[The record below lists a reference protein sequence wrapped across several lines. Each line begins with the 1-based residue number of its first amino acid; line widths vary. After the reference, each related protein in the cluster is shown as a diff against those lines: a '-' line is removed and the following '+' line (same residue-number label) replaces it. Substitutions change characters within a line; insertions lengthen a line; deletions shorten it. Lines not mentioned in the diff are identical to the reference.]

1 MSNQVFIE
9 EGSSIPETLETDEL
23 AYDYFGF
30 PKPPKILIVEGNS
43 DKECIERFYYDQ
55 KKNLTFEVRTA
66 SSLDESR
73 VDGKKN
79 ALAYY
84 HDNKSDQEIRVLL
97 DRDYDFILD
106 LNEHEDNIYY
116 YDYYELENYLFDEEV
131 LEEYIVNSIRKFSPE
146 EVRTTLEAIKTTN
159 IDSSF
164 SLFYKVVV
172 IREVHYHGLHNFD
185 FNETTITSFAQMIK
199 NLSFSAILQGR
210 HPLCVGDTI
219 EERINSFFEQALVK
233 IDDDLYDQVN
243 AFWEESEYSLPESFI
258 QFCQYYFKGK
268 ILLKSLDCIFNAI
281 SVSCLKFSGNVFDL
295 LLKNIIFKSTRYRN
309 KILSIEE
316 SFG

>member
-30 PKPPKILIVEGNS
+30 PKPPKILIVEGS
-43 DKECIERFYYDQ
+43 TDKECIERFYYKQ
-55 KKNLTFEVRTA
+55 KKTLTFDVRTA
-66 SSLDESR
+66 SLLDENR
-73 VDGKKN
+73 IDGKKN

-106 LNEHEDNIYY
+106 LNETEDNIYY

-131 LEEYIVNSIRKFSPE
+131 LEEYIVNSIREFSPE
-146 EVRTTLEAIKTTN
+146 EVKATLETIKTTN

-164 SLFYKVVV
+164 SLFYKLVV
-172 IREVHYHGLHNFD
+172 IREIHYNQLHNFG
-185 FNETTITSFAQMIK
+185 FNESTITTFAQMIK
-199 NLSFSAILQGR
+199 NLSFSAILQGQ
-210 HPLCVGDTI
+210 HPLCKGDTI
-219 EERINSFFEQALVK
+219 EERINSFFEQALKK
-233 IDDDLYDQVN
+233 IDDSLSDDVN
-243 AFWEESEYSLPESFI
+243 DFWEESEYPLPENFI

-268 ILLKSLDCIFNAI
+268 ALLKSLDCIFNAI

-295 LLKNIIFKSTRYRN
+295 LLKNIIFKSTKYRN

>member
-1 MSNQVFIE
+1 MRNPVFIE
-9 EGSSIPETLETDEL
+9 EGSSIPETIETDEF

-30 PKPPKILIVEGNS
+30 PKPPKILIVEGHS
-43 DKECIERFYYDQ
+43 DKECIERFYYNQ
-55 KKNLTFEVRTA
+55 NRKLKFEIRTA

-73 VDGKKN
+73 IDGKKN

-84 HDNKSDQEIRVLL
+84 HDNKLDQEIRVLL

-106 LNEHEDNIYY
+106 LNENEENIYY

-131 LEEYIVNSIRKFSPE
+131 LEEYIVNSIREFSPE
-146 EVRTTLEAIKTTN
+146 EIRTTLKTIKTTN
-159 IDSSF
+159 SDLNF

-172 IREVHYHGLHNFD
+172 IREIYYNKLHNFNFD
-185 FNETTITSFAQMIK
+185 ETTIISFAQMIK
-199 NLSFSAILQGR
+199 NISFSAILKGQ
-210 HPLCVGDTI
+210 HPLCEGDTI
-219 EERINSFFEQALVK
+219 EDRINSFFEKALAK
-233 IDDDLYDQVN
+233 IDDDLFDKVN
-243 AFWEESEYSLPESFI
+243 GFWEESEYSLPENFI

-281 SVSCLKFSGNVFDL
+281 GVSCLKFSGNVFDL
-295 LLKNIIFKSTRYRN
+295 LLKNIIFKSTKYCN
-309 KILSIEE
+309 KIISIEE